1 MDWQR
6 SQYSNQQQFQ
16 KHIDSMID
24 IFGKCENPFT
34 EELQDGLVLDSQDL
48 VDSYVP
54 LIPRIGEEQ
63 FQAFLS
69 SRFALEKKSLYDPI
83 KYNNIHI
90 LSSSSN

>member
-1 MDWQR
+1 
-6 SQYSNQQQFQ
+6 
-16 KHIDSMID
+16 MID

-69 SRFALEKKSLYDPI
+69 SRFA
-83 KYNNIHI
+83 
-90 LSSSSN
+90 